1 MSTPQTPASLLSVHP
16 MSDAA
21 EIEASEAIAD
31 QIEQAWRDDQAAEAL
46 ADDLGDDAPIG
57 RTATAQQHWQIDGDK
72 TAMWAIGKI
81 HDATEERDRIRRN
94 AQHQIEQIQAKA
106 LRDETGSTRTI
117 EFMTGKLIAYRR
129 QLEQENPR
137 LPKTYRLANG
147 DLCVRAGRPSVK
159 VIDESAFVDWASDN
173 RPSALT
179 YKPKVSALKDLDR
192 ADDGHLVDPETGEI
206 IPGVVEI
213 TADPSYS
220 VKPSVNEEPF

>member
-1 MSTPQTPASLLSVHP
+1 

-31 QIEQAWRDDQAAEAL
+31 QIEQAWQDDQAAEAL

-57 RTATAQQHWQIDGDK
+57 RTATAQQHWQIDGDN

-147 DLCVRAGRPSVK
+147 DLCVRRPPLSEGDRRIGVRGLGQRQPALRPHLQAEGVRTQGHGPRRRRLPGRP
-159 VIDESAFVDWASDN
+159 
-173 RPSALT
+173 
-179 YKPKVSALKDLDR
+179 
-192 ADDGHLVDPETGEI
+192 
-206 IPGVVEI
+206 
-213 TADPSYS
+213 
-220 VKPSVNEEPF
+220 

>member
-1 MSTPQTPASLLSVHP
+1 

-106 LRDETGSTRTI
+106 LRERTRRLNLPCCYCGEPIDTDLPATDRMSFTADHP
-117 EFMTGKLIAYRR
+117 EAIA
-129 QLEQENPR
+129 
-137 LPKTYRLANG
+137 KGGRLAG
-147 DLCVRAGRPSVK
+147 QALEPMHRACNSRKSDHEAINLDG
-159 VIDESAFVDWASDN
+159 WTAS
-173 RPSALT
+173 
-179 YKPKVSALKDLDR
+179 
-192 ADDGHLVDPETGEI
+192 
-206 IPGVVEI
+206 
-213 TADPSYS
+213 
-220 VKPSVNEEPF
+220 